1 MDVAAVREALHK
13 EPFEP
18 FSMALADG
26 RSIPVPH
33 PDFVA
38 VHPRRIIV
46 IRDDGSWSVVEPIL
60 IASLDYAKPREKGDK
75 GGNGSHKR
83 KPKP

>member
-18 FSMALADG
+18 FSRALADG
-26 RSIPVPH
+26 RSVPVPH
-33 PDFVA
+33 PEFVA

-60 IASLDYAKPREKGDK
+60 IASLDYGKPRER